1 MDLKI
6 YILFWQAFLAGLAL
20 GAASGP
26 VGVFLILRRDSLLPH
41 ALTHVAFTGVAL
53 GFLLHGA
60 PLPLTLLVTV
70 LAAFA
75 VMHIREKA
83 GIYEDTAV
91 GILAG
96 LGLALAVV
104 LASLARS
111 YDVRLL
117 TYLFGNILVIT
128 PEEAFVALGLALLVL
143 LTLARFWEALLFV
156 SFDEESARA
165 SGLRVKLLKLLLA
178 MLTALLVVI
187 GMRLIGLLLISAL
200 MVIPGAAALEVAR
213 SFRQSLWFSAL
224 FGVLSV
230 AGGLVLSVLLDLPP
244 SGAIVLFSGFIFL
257 VGFLVRRTVV

>member
-1 MDLKI
+1 MTI
-6 YILFWQAFLAGLAL
+6 WHYAFFWQALVAGLAL
-20 GAASGP
+20 GISAGP

-53 GFLLHGA
+53 GLLLSGT
-60 PLPLTLLVTV
+60 PLLLALVVTV
-70 LAAFA
+70 LSAFA
-75 VMHIREKA
+75 VMAIRERA

-117 TYLFGNILVIT
+117 TYLFGNILVVT
-128 PEEAFVALGLALLVL
+128 GEETFLALGLLVFTLLML
-143 LTLARFWEALLFV
+143 RIFGEALLFV

-165 SGLRVKLLKLLLA
+165 GGLRVKALKLLLST
-178 MLTALLVVI
+178 LTALLVVI
-187 GMRLIGLLLISAL
+187 GMRMVGLLLISAL

-213 SFRQSLWFSAL
+213 SFRQCLWLAGL
-224 FGVLSV
+224 FG
-230 AGGLVLSVLLDLPP
+230 GLSVLGGLSASVVLDLPP
-244 SGAIVLFSGFIFL
+244 SGAIVLFSGGLFL
-257 VGFLVRRTVV
+257 LSLFVRRVK